1 MKMLAGLV
9 AALALVG
16 VTGAYAQIVVPAP
29 YYPAPY
35 YPAPYYPA
43 PYYSAPPIIVA
54 PAPYGGGYIPG
65 PYPGPVVVNPYTG
78 RWCTFEPSGWRWC
91 WTP

>member
-16 VTGAYAQIVVPAP
+16 VTGAYAQIVV
-29 YYPAPY
+29 
-35 YPAPYYPA
+35 PAPYYPA